1 MRTRILSVVLS
12 AMISMPIIA
21 QKVNTDS
28 IKAQMDKIEVTNQG
42 MKQVIE
48 NYKKGVIKGDL
59 EAMNS
64 LAQECITGK
73 YVKPD
78 IEMGLTLLES
88 AANQDFTESQYNLGS
103 YLFIFW
109 ARQPSR
115 DAYFAQ
121 GVKWLKKAVK
131 GEYMLLRSGRASRKQ
146 SQNRRG

>member
-1 MRTRILSVVLS
+1 
-12 AMISMPIIA
+12 MPIIA

-78 IEMGLTLLES
+78 IEMGLMKSCRPPIWATSS
-88 AANQDFTESQYNLGS
+88 APGLMDR
-103 YLFIFW
+103 W
-109 ARQPSR
+109 
-115 DAYFAQ
+115 
-121 GVKWLKKAVK
+121 
-131 GEYMLLRSGRASRKQ
+131 
-146 SQNRRG
+146 

>member
-103 YLFIFW
+103 YLFIF
-109 ARQPSR
+109 
-115 DAYFAQ
+115 
-121 GVKWLKKAVK
+121 
-131 GEYMLLRSGRASRKQ
+131 
-146 SQNRRG
+146 